1 MPVFVYGCE
10 TRSLTLREERRV
22 RVLENSVLR
31 RIFGPKRS
39 EVTVEWKR
47 PRNEELD
54 NFYCSPNMG
63 GVFNAYE

>member
-1 MPVFVYGCE
+1 
-10 TRSLTLREERRV
+10 LREERRV